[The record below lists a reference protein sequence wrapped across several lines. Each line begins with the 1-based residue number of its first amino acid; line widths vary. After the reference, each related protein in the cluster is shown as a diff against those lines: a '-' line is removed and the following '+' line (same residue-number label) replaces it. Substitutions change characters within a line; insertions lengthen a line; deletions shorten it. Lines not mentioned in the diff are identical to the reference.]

1 MNLIKDIRKR
11 LKIKKSILQ
20 LEFKR
25 GERSKERELE
35 KAAKEEAEAHRKL
48 MASLRER
55 QATTHSDLQS
65 DCDREIAR
73 ARKAEL
79 SAIQKS
85 EETKKVYEELIEEA
99 ESIVEQAKYASNR
112 NARAARQ
119 ALGIVR
125 KLETILAD
133 VVQGPTRMAETEK
146 NTQKLIS
153 MQRDVD
159 KKLYR
164 ARGLVN

>member
-55 QATTHSDLQS
+55 QATTLSDLQS

-85 EETKKVYEELIEEA
+85 EETKKVYEA
-99 ESIVEQAKYASNR
+99 EYKR
-112 NARAARQ
+112 R
-119 ALGIVR
+119 GIPFKKSPKMIHR
-125 KLETILAD
+125 KSTL
-133 VVQGPTRMAETEK
+133 
-146 NTQKLIS
+146 
-153 MQRDVD
+153 
-159 KKLYR
+159 KKTT
-164 ARGLVN
+164 